1 MHTYGGDILL
11 VQDDFSS
18 DDSEN
23 EMGNNV
29 MDAFDP
35 GCETGTCYC
44 NIQPTVRD
52 GRAGGA
58 FEEDDILFCFSICS
72 YSREYWLILG
82 EIVDILT
89 PDVRQC

>member
-1 MHTYGGDILL
+1 MHTYDGDILL

-18 DDSEN
+18 DDSEK

-35 GCETGTCYC
+35 GCEKGTCYC

-52 GRAGGA
+52 GGAGGA
-58 FEEDDILFCFSICS
+58 
-72 YSREYWLILG
+72 G
-82 EIVDILT
+82 GALT
-89 PDVRQC
+89 PPLLRRMTFYFVLVYVVIRENT

>member
-1 MHTYGGDILL
+1 MCDFADNIMHTYDGDILL

-44 NIQPTVRD
+44 NI
-52 GRAGGA
+52 
-58 FEEDDILFCFSICS
+58 
-72 YSREYWLILG
+72 
-82 EIVDILT
+82 
-89 PDVRQC
+89 

>member
-1 MHTYGGDILL
+1 MHTYDGDILL

-52 GRAGGA
+52 GGAGGA
-58 FEEDDILFCFSICS
+58 
-72 YSREYWLILG
+72 G
-82 EIVDILT
+82 G
-89 PDVRQC
+89 P